1 MLVTKQHLGLRVAT
15 QLDPVDA
22 LLTTALVIQVAEQLE
37 AVRLPVDDRTV
48 HSHRFVPGLNHGRLF
63 SQDFNFYSFRD
74 RSLELAE
81 TSEVVLLADISDFY
95 PRIYLHGVENALRA
109 ALGRR

>member
-1 MLVTKQHLGLRVAT
+1 VAT

-37 AVRLPVDDRTV
+37 AVRLPADARTV
-48 HSHRFVPGLNHGRLF
+48 HSHRFVSGLNHGRLF
-63 SQDFNFYSFRD
+63 SQDFSFYSFRD

-81 TSEVVLLADISDFY
+81 ASEFILLADISDFY
-95 PRIYLHGVENALRA
+95 PRDLPASCRERA
-109 ALGRR
+109 SSSTWC